1 MKKILFVLFVWSL
14 AFPIANTASSA
25 VCVCPKIAMY
35 PVGATNWFHYALVCN
50 TSPTGCKDDY
60 PTGYTG
66 PKQQGLSCAGSSNS
80 CVNCIDLGGVA
91 SAKISLESAASG
103 EFELYIGDPKNNAAA
118 YEELD
123 TEDKMKAYFRAYAPR
138 EADTGLYDRYK
149 FTPAFAQSYEKPFV
163 VVLNRKVGSVC
174 EEFYAIIWQVQA
186 TEPAATGY
194 LGVEIFGPLP
204 NGVKVLKPCQVCN
217 AVVTKSDGA
226 GGVQHTPV
234 PGLLQV
240 QFSSYKYDVAFVRL
254 HDSDKNR
261 NAGYKPCKP

>member
-1 MKKILFVLFVWSL
+1 MNKLLLVLLTWSL

-25 VCVCPKIAMY
+25 VCVCPKMPLYA
-35 PVGATNWFHYALVCN
+35 VGGTNWFHYAMVCH
-50 TSPTGCKDDY
+50 TSPTGCIDDY

-66 PKQQGLSCAGSSNS
+66 PKTLALSCSGSSNS

-91 SAKISLESAASG
+91 SAKISLESAASA
-103 EFELYIGDPKNNAAA
+103 EFELYIGNPKNNAAA

-123 TEDKMKAYFRAYAPR
+123 TEDKIKAYLRAYAPR
-138 EADTGLYDRYK
+138 EADTELYDRYK

-163 VVLNRKVGSVC
+163 VVLNRAVGSVC
-174 EEFYAIIWQVQA
+174 EEFYAIIWQVQV
-186 TEPAATGY
+186 TEPSVKAY

-217 AVVTKSDGA
+217 AVTTMSDGA

-240 QFSSYKYDVAFVRL
+240 QFSSSMYDVAFIRL